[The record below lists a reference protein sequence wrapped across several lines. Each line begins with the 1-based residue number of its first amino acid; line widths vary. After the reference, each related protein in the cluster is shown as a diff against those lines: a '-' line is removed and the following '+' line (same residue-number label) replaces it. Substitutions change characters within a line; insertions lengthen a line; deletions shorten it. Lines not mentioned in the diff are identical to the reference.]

1 MSIAPKIKR
10 VNVFFDY
17 ETIVLFSKMS
27 GKV

>member
-1 MSIAPKIKR
+1 MSIAPKTNS
-10 VNVFFDY
+10 VSVLFDY